1 MHLEEVKTVPVE
13 SIFWIIFI
21 CLFLASVVA
30 MIWIR
35 IRQKAKLRKS
45 AHDEKWLDEK
55 FEKAN
60 ECIQEMD
67 PEDYGYRAVVD
78 DTNMTITVTSV
89 KGAQVLIT
97 PSGLFYKAP
106 DSEVYE
112 NVVDAFFSRQAERED
127 R

>member
-1 MHLEEVKTVPVE
+1 MPIE

-21 CLFLASVVA
+21 VLFLLFVIALVL
-30 MIWIR
+30 IR
-35 IRQKAKLRKS
+35 RRRKKNNV
-45 AHDEKWLDEK
+45 HDLSKDEDWLHEK
-55 FEKAN
+55 FMRADDCFKQVA
-60 ECIQEMD
+60 
-67 PEDYGYRAVVD
+67 PEDEGYRAVVD

-112 NVVDAFFSRQAERED
+112 NVVDAFFSRQAEREE

>member
-1 MHLEEVKTVPVE
+1 MPIE
-13 SIFWIIFI
+13 SIFLIIFI
-21 CLFLASVVA
+21 GFFLVSVVA
-30 MIWIR
+30 MIR
-35 IRQKAKLRKS
+35 IRQKAKIRKS

-67 PEDYGYRAVVD
+67 PEDKGYRAVVD
-78 DTNMTITVTSV
+78 DTNMTITVTSE
-89 KGAQVLIT
+89 KGAQILIT

-112 NVVDAFFSRQAERED
+112 NVVDAFFRRQVEMEKAKHGD
-127 R
+127 